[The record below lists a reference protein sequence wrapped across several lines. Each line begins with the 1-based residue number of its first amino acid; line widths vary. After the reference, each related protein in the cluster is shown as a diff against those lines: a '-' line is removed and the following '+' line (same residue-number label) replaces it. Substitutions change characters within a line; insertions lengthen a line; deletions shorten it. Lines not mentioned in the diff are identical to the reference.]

1 MVCRFEALKY
11 SLALASRQVRILC
24 PVVQTPVA
32 AMLGMWQ
39 NLSDSQWMAGELV
52 RDHDTRHRSA
62 LAFEHLTQEPLGSL
76 LIASALHQDV
86 GTMPSW
92 STARHDQC
100 RLPRIFSTISSRSLL
115 SPARPRRRHS
125 PAAKTAPNLAHHRR
139 ITFAANDDAA
149 LGEEILHVAKLR
161 WNLKCSHTA

>member
-76 LIASALHQDV
+76 LIAS
-86 GTMPSW
+86 
-92 STARHDQC
+92 
-100 RLPRIFSTISSRSLL
+100 
-115 SPARPRRRHS
+115 PARPRHRHS